1 MIYLKSFSE
10 LSKND
15 AAIAGGKGASLGEM
29 TKAGIPVPPGF
40 VISASTFD
48 YFLEF
53 AGIDADIDAI
63 INKVNHQEIHTVEQ
77 ASREIQAIIL
87 NSSIS
92 KEIELE
98 ISTEFKKLR
107 TKYVAVRSSATA
119 EDSSSAAWAGQL
131 DSFLNTN
138 EENLLE
144 NVKKCWASLFTPR
157 AIFYRFEKELHNQKI
172 SVAVVIQKMVES
184 EVSGIAFSVHP
195 VTEDY
200 NQIIIEAG
208 FGLGEAIVSGQITPD
223 SYVIA
228 KDSLKILD
236 KNIYTQERGIYR
248 SKDNKSNDWVN
259 IQNKKGSLQCLSDE
273 QILELSKLIIEIEN
287 HYGFPCDIEWAM
299 KSGEFYIVQSRP
311 ITTLKNRSI
320 SDNYKD
326 NPVVLS
332 KWCSREYS
340 LLQIVQYCQ
349 LILENKEK
357 TEYFMDHE
365 LFFYNSKIKMVEVY
379 HSLSELDGLF
389 KSIGGLARD
398 PIFVREVITDFNQAL
413 NELIPYFEGH
423 KKTKNI
429 FEFRLLYD
437 LFFKFYRGNSYV
449 WVLPLLNF
457 LPEADRNMA
466 MVCREATE
474 KYSSDRDAVLVNNLK
489 IIFPFLDNLVR
500 FLLPE
505 EVFEGKID
513 NALKEKLERR
523 SRGFVYYRNQL
534 HQSSEIRDFFHS
546 NGLEMEKYDISSNPD
561 EIKGVIAQKGI
572 ARGRVKLV
580 FVAADLGK
588 VEKGDIMISPMTRPE
603 FLPIMKRALAFVT
616 DEGGTTC
623 HAAIVAREI
632 GKPCIIGTKIATQM
646 LKDGDEIEVDANN
659 GIVRILKRNLESS
672 IDIKKF
678 KETTKDRLHVS
689 QQGDISIALLGN
701 ICNTIQDKY
710 VSVYGYNHVIPI
722 LTLQKGSQGVCYF
735 DLEMYRDFSRV
746 SYSRV
751 KKSVYNLPE
760 YKDYQ
765 EISKIID
772 NEYRNFF
779 IPKNINEAKE
789 KISYYFELAKKYL
802 ASTLFC
808 EAVDHQIVNELI
820 ENLEVKNINE
830 FIETSILPTKP
841 SFVNHQNQLLLD
853 DKDLSWS
860 FTNYFSAP
868 DKKERL
874 KLVEKKRSE
883 LVIEETKE
891 EIEKNEKAAQLNQT
905 LVDSLIRKSSSEQK
919 KLIEFI
925 QVSINM
931 RDERKEFILKL
942 FTMLGDSLRYL
953 AKELNISYD
962 AISTMVDIEIDKL
975 EDPLFLEILKERSG
989 KGVVMISYNDG
1000 PKVEVVDYDF
1010 VKSILFDESI
1020 KVNNL
1025 EGICANK
1032 GKYAGTVRVII
1043 SKKDFHLFKDG
1054 EILVTG
1060 MTRAEYVPLMRKS
1073 GAIVTDE
1080 GGVTCHAAII
1090 SRELGKPCVI
1100 NTRIATQV
1108 LKDGDEVEVDADS
1121 GVIRILKEAQ

>member
-1 MIYLKSFSE
+1 MIYLKKFSE

-15 AAIAGGKGASLGEM
+15 ASIAGGKGASLGEM
-29 TKAGIPVPPGF
+29 TNAGIPVPSGF
-40 VISASTFD
+40 VILASTFD
-48 YFLEF
+48 KFLEL
-53 AGIDADIDAI
+53 AGVGANIDNIFD
-63 INKVNHQEIHTVEQ
+63 KVNHQEINTVEQ

-87 NSSIS
+87 NSNIPE
-92 KEIELE
+92 EIELE
-98 ISTEFKKLR
+98 IIAEFKKLN

-131 DSFLNTN
+131 DSYLNTN

-157 AIFYRFEKELHNQKI
+157 AIFYRFEKELQNQKI
-172 SVAVVIQKMVES
+172 SVAVVVQKMVDS

-195 VTEDY
+195 VTENY

-223 SYVIA
+223 SYDIA
-228 KDSLKILD
+228 KDNLKILN

-259 IQNKKGSLQCLSDE
+259 IQNRKGSSQCLSDE
-273 QILELSKLIIEIEN
+273 QILELSKLIIIIEN
-287 HYGFPCDIEWAM
+287 NYGFPCDIEWAM
-299 KSGEFYIVQSRP
+299 EGGEFYIVQSRP

-320 SDNYKD
+320 PDRGKD

-349 LILENKEK
+349 LILENKER

-365 LFFYNSKIKMVEVY
+365 LFFYNSKIKMIEVY
-379 HSLSELDGLF
+379 HSMPELDGLF

-398 PIFVREVITDFNQAL
+398 PMFVKEVIADFKQSL

-423 KKTKNI
+423 KKTENI
-429 FEFRLLYD
+429 SDFRLLYD
-437 LFFKFYRGNSYV
+437 LFYKFYRGNSYV

-466 MVCREATE
+466 MACREATE
-474 KYSSDRDAVLVNNLK
+474 KYSSDRDAVLINNLK
-489 IIFPFLDNLVR
+489 ILFPFLGDLVR

-505 EVFEGKID
+505 EVFGGKID
-513 NALKEKLERR
+513 DALKEKLEKR
-523 SRGFVYYRNQL
+523 SLGFVYYRNEL
-534 HQSSEIRDFFHS
+534 HQANEVRGFFHDH
-546 NGLEMEKYDISSNPD
+546 GLEIEKYDIGNNPD
-561 EIKGVIAQKGI
+561 EIKGVVAQKGVVTGI
-572 ARGRVKLV
+572 VKLV
-580 FVAADLGK
+580 FVAADLSK
-588 VEKGDIMISPMTRPE
+588 VKKGDIIISPMTRPE
-603 FLPIMKRALAFVT
+603 FLSTMKLSLAFVT
-616 DEGGTTC
+616 DEGGITC
-623 HAAIVAREI
+623 HAAIVAREM
-632 GKPCIIGTKIATQM
+632 GKPCIIGTKIATQI
-646 LKDGDEIEVDANN
+646 LKDGDEIQVDADN
-659 GIVRILKRNLESS
+659 GVVRILNRIDEHS

-678 KETTKDRLHVS
+678 KETTKDRVYIA
-689 QQGDISIALLGN
+689 QQGDISVALLGN

-710 VSVYGYNHVIPI
+710 VFVYDYHHVRPI
-722 LTLQKGSQGVCYF
+722 LTLQRGSQGICYF

-746 SYSRV
+746 SYSRI
-751 KKSVYNLPE
+751 KKSVYDLPE

-772 NEYRNFF
+772 NEYRNFL
-779 IPKNINEAKE
+779 ISESIDEAKE
-789 KISYYFELAKKYL
+789 KISHYFELAKKYL

-808 EAVDHQIVNELI
+808 EAVDHQIVNELV
-820 ENLEVKNINE
+820 EDLEVKNVNE
-830 FIETSILPTKP
+830 FIETSILPTRP

-853 DKDLSWS
+853 DKDITWS

-868 DKKERL
+868 EKDERL

-883 LVIEETKE
+883 LIVKETEE
-891 EIEKNEKAAQLNQT
+891 EIEKNEKAAQVNQD
-905 LVDSLIRKSSSEQK
+905 LVNVLIENSSSEQK

-962 AISTMVDIEIDKL
+962 AISTMVDVEINKL
-975 EDPLFLEILKERSG
+975 EDPLFLATLKERSER
-989 KGVVMISYNDG
+989 GVVMISYNDG
-1000 PKVEVVDYDF
+1000 SKVGVIDYDF
-1010 VKSILFDESI
+1010 AKSIIFDESI
-1020 KVNNL
+1020 KGDSL
-1025 EGICANK
+1025 EGVCANK
-1032 GKYAGTVRVII
+1032 GNYIGKVRVII
-1043 SKKDFHLFKDG
+1043 SEKDFHQFEDG

-1060 MTRAEYVPLMRKS
+1060 MTRAEYVPLMRKA

-1090 SRELGKPCVI
+1090 SRELGKPCII

-1108 LKDGDEVEVDADS
+1108 LKDGDEVEVDADN
-1121 GVIRILKEAQ
+1121 GVVRIIKSAK